1 MRGESNE
8 IWNNRNLSFILILRI
23 EANED
28 DSHKLVVVHLFPT
41 VRSIGS
47 NALCQT
53 IYRAST
59 SVGAFFLSKTD
70 YGMKK
75 LAVNV
80 IKRRILADT
89 ITPVSI
95 YLKVRDI
102 YPNSLLLESSDYHS
116 KENSYSFI
124 CMDPLAEFLVH
135 HNVISTS
142 LPGQEIYREAAGPG
156 NKVVESLRNFLTAF
170 DIESGGEALLVDGI
184 FGYASFDA
192 VQYFEDIS
200 FQSTLPDKEDIPEMR
215 YNFFR
220 FVLAINHLTNEL
232 LLFEHIVNGGN
243 SEIDRVS
250 TLLHNRNI
258 ATYGFASSGKES
270 SRLSDDDFKAMVAR
284 GKEHCYRGDVFQI
297 VLSRQFYQDFTG
309 DEFNVYR
316 ALRSINPSPYLFYFD
331 YGSYKLFGSSPE
343 AQIEVKDGRAY
354 INPIAGTFRRTGND
368 REDQELARKLTEDEK
383 ENAEHVM
390 LVDLARNDLS
400 RTTRKVQVEDYR
412 EIQFYSHVIHMVS
425 KVSGEV
431 PEDVNSIRILA
442 ESFPAGTLSGAPK
455 YRAMELIDQ
464 YEGKRRGYYGGA
476 IGFLRF
482 NGDINHAI
490 MIRSFLSRDH
500 RLYYQ
505 AGAGVVSESTEEGEL
520 QEVNNKLA
528 ALKSAIEMATNMNK
542 Y

>member
-1 MRGESNE
+1 
-8 IWNNRNLSFILILRI
+8 
-23 EANED
+23 
-28 DSHKLVVVHLFPT
+28 
-41 VRSIGS
+41 
-47 NALCQT
+47 
-53 IYRAST
+53 
-59 SVGAFFLSKTD
+59 
-70 YGMKK
+70 MKK
-75 LAVNV
+75 VAVKV
-80 IKRRILADT
+80 VRRRILADV

-135 HNVISTS
+135 HHALNIS
-142 LPGQEIYREAAGPG
+142 LPGQDSIQQTVDQENDVVSRLRE
-156 NKVVESLRNFLTAF
+156 FLSVF
-170 DIESGGEALLVDGI
+170 DIDSGGEDLLVDGI
-184 FGYASFDA
+184 FGYSSFDA
-192 VQYFEDIS
+192 VEYFEDIR
-200 FQSTLPDKEDIPEMR
+200 FQAAIPEKEDIPELR

-232 LLFEHIVNGGN
+232 LLFEHIVNGGH
-243 SEIDRVS
+243 SEIDRVTS
-250 TLLHNRNI
+250 LLHNRNI
-258 ATYGFASSGKES
+258 ATYGFSSSGEES
-270 SRLSDDDFKAMVAR
+270 SNLSDSDFKAMVAR

-297 VLSRQFYQDFTG
+297 VLSRQFYQDFRG

-343 AQIEVKDGRAY
+343 AQIEVKEGRAF

-425 KVSGEV
+425 RVSGEL
-431 PEDVNSIRILA
+431 PEDANSIRILA

-455 YRAMELIDQ
+455 YKAMELIDQ

-528 ALKSAIEMATNMNK
+528 ALKSAIEMATHINK